1 MSSRPLLSRSAAG
14 ILWLRQFA
22 EFDQAAAAEFADAL
36 ILLNEAD
43 VADAIRSE
51 IGALALSKP
60 RRTRVAAVYPEREFG
75 TRVIFESSRLPG
87 RDGTIRLRAFGK
99 TGPAAVVGRRGS
111 TRVGSEGSMASIVS
125 QAVDAR
131 KARLVNRPGP
141 DRIRSRG
148 VDLII
153 IATDFIGTGDRVVS
167 MMDKFLRTRSV
178 RAWRSNHWLDFAVV
192 AAAGT
197 ATGIARIEAHR
208 CRPRVRVTTVAP
220 TLDSY
225 PDRAK
230 ARIWRSLALHNGPQY
245 DRGAGPLG
253 YKESATLIAFSYRSP
268 NNTPLLFHSS
278 QGGWTPL
285 FRGAA
290 SHEQRTAFGLPDLDD
305 RLWAGVEP
313 AIREASD
320 LLSPEA
326 VMSVVLRGIV
336 GRWRDLDAVGLAE
349 RTRLTV
355 PEITD
360 SIGKART
367 LGLLDGDGRLTDE
380 GHALLGDTGLRK
392 PRDKTV
398 PTRDQPYYPLIL
410 RAPR

>member
-1 MSSRPLLSRSAAG
+1 MSTRPLLSRSPSG
-14 ILWLRQFA
+14 IMWLRQFA
-22 EFDQAAAAEFADAL
+22 EADQAAAAAFADAL

-43 VADAIRSE
+43 VADAVRSQ
-51 IGALALSKP
+51 IGTLALSRP
-60 RRTRVAAVYPEREFG
+60 RRTRVAAVYPEREFAA
-75 TRVIFESSRLPG
+75 RVIFESALLPG
-87 RDGTIRLRAFGK
+87 RDGTIRMRAFGK

-111 TRVGSEGSMASIVS
+111 ARVGSEGSMASIVS

-131 KARLVNRPGP
+131 KRRLVNRPGP

-167 MMDKFLRTRSV
+167 MLDKFLRTRSV
-178 RAWRSNHWLDFAVV
+178 RAWRSNGWLDFAVV

-197 ATGIARIEAHR
+197 AAGIARIRAHR
-208 CRPRVRVTTVAP
+208 SRPSLHVTTVAP

-225 PDRAK
+225 VDRAK
-230 ARIWRSLALHNGPQY
+230 ARAWRHLALHNGPQY

-253 YKESATLIAFSYRSP
+253 YKESATLIAFSYRAP

-278 QGGWTPL
+278 QDGWKPL
-285 FRGAA
+285 FSGAA
-290 SHEQRTAFGLPDLDD
+290 SHEQRTVFGLPDLDS
-305 RLWAGVEP
+305 RLWADIESTT
-313 AIREASD
+313 REASD

-326 VMSVVLRGIV
+326 AMSVVLRGIV
-336 GRWRDLDAVGLAE
+336 GRWRELDAVGLAE

-360 SIGKART
+360 SIAKARR
-367 LGLLDGDGRLTDE
+367 LGLLDGNGRLTDD
-380 GHALLGDTGLRK
+380 GHAFLGDTGLRK

-398 PTRDQPYYPLIL
+398 PIRDQPYYPQAL

>member
-1 MSSRPLLSRSAAG
+1 MSTRPPLSRSPSG
-14 ILWLRQFA
+14 IIWLRQFA
-22 EFDQAAAAEFADAL
+22 EADQAAAATFADAL

-43 VADAIRSE
+43 VADAVRSQ
-51 IGALALSKP
+51 IGILALSRP
-60 RRTRVAAVYPEREFG
+60 RRTRVAAVYPEREFAA
-75 TRVIFESSRLPG
+75 RVIFESAFLPG
-87 RDGTIRLRAFGK
+87 RDGTIRMRAFGK
-99 TGPAAVVGRRGS
+99 MGPPAIVGRRGS
-111 TRVGSEGSMASIVS
+111 ARVGSEGSIASIVS

-131 KARLVNRPGP
+131 KSRLVNRPGP
-141 DRIRSRG
+141 DRIRSRS

-167 MMDKFLRTRSV
+167 MIDKFLRTRSV
-178 RAWRSNHWLDFAVV
+178 RAWRSNGWLDFAVV

-208 CRPRVRVTTVAP
+208 CRPRVRVSTVAP
-220 TLDSY
+220 TLDTY
-225 PDRAK
+225 PDQAK
-230 ARIWRSLALHNGPQY
+230 ARVWRGLALHNGPQY

-253 YKESATLIAFSYRSP
+253 YKESATLIAFSYRAP

-278 QGGWTPL
+278 QDGWTPL

-290 SHEQRTAFGLPDLDD
+290 SHEQRTAFGLSNFDD

-326 VMSVVLRGIV
+326 AMSVVLRGIV
-336 GRWRDLDAVGLAE
+336 GRWRELDAVGLAE

-355 PEITD
+355 PEIND
-360 SIGKART
+360 SVDKART
-367 LGLLDGDGRLTDE
+367 LGLLDSNGRLTDN
-380 GHALLGDTGLRK
+380 GHAFLGDTVLRR

-398 PTRDQPYYPLIL
+398 PTRGQPYYPQTL
-410 RAPR
+410 RASR